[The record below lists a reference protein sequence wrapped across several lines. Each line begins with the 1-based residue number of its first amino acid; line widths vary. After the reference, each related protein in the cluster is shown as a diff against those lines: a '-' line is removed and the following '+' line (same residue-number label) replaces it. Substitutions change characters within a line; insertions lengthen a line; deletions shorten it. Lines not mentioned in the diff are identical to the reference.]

1 MDFKNLSKE
10 DKKKLKKYVMFGI
23 IAVVVVLAVVFGG

>member
-10 DKKKLKKYVMFGI
+10 DKKKLKKYVILGI
-23 IAVVVVLAVVFGG
+23 FAVVVVLAIVFGG

>member
-10 DKKKLKKYVMFGI
+10 DKKKLKKYVMLGI
-23 IAVVVVLAVVFGG
+23 FAVVVVLAIVFGQ